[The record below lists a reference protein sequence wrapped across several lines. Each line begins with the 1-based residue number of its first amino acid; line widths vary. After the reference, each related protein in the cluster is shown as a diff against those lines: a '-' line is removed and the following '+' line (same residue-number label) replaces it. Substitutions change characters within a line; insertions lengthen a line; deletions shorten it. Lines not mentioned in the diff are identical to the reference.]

1 MHTVIERNYPYPI
14 LLETGGDYNRSSF
27 KVECE
32 TSLST
37 DRKSLILKFKQIIDC
52 PCIQR
57 LISENKIK
65 PLVNISQRTFRKS
78 ALLENE
84 VKIMMNSLSPNH
96 NLEIMPMLVAIEDFS
111 LEYDESMDIVFSYFN
126 SSFDIKRGQILGYGN
141 FLEIELPT
149 NSKIGSIFTIS
160 KLKNKEDID
169 RGIPY
174 IISLDDN
181 PAIDIKVKP
190 SIYDSF
196 FKLKDTDYTYR
207 KLLYST
213 FVYPAIQLAI
223 LTILQD
229 YDTIKDAKWCVAIV
243 NKINKVK
250 GINIGSQGP
259 NFTKDDVS
267 EYTNIVLET
276 LLEDAFND
284 LDGDDEK

>member
-1 MHTVIERNYPYPI
+1 MRTLIERNYPYPI
-14 LLETGGDYNRSSF
+14 LLENGGDYNQSSF
-27 KVECE
+27 EVECT
-32 TSLST
+32 TSLSS
-37 DRKSLILKFKQIIDC
+37 DKKNLILNFNYKVNC
-52 PCIQR
+52 TYIQK
-57 LISENKIK
+57 LISEKKIV
-65 PLVNISQRTFRKS
+65 PFVNVSQRTFRKS
-78 ALLENE
+78 AHLSNALS
-84 VKIMMNSLSPNH
+84 IPMNLLSPNH
-96 NLEIMPMLVAIEDFS
+96 NLEIMPMLIAKEDFS
-111 LEYDESMDIVFSYFN
+111 LEYDNSMDIVFSYFN

-141 FLEIELPT
+141 FLEVELPT

-169 RGIPY
+169 KGIPY
-174 IISLDDN
+174 VISLDDN

-196 FKLKDTDYTYR
+196 FRLKDSDYTYR

-213 FVYPAIQLAI
+213 FVYPAVQLAI

-229 YDTIKDAKWCVAIV
+229 YENIKDVKWCIAIV

-250 GINIGSQGP
+250 GINIGNQGT
-259 NFTKDDVS
+259 NFTKDDII

-284 LDGDDEK
+284 LDRGDEE